1 MVRDA
6 LFMGKVLGQIVAGS
20 FERILVRQ
28 KANANL
34 ELGDLVIVR
43 SVNAKIIC
51 QVYDLIYGSQLSQ
64 QHLELMSGMKLEQ
77 GSSLELFD
85 PSLRA
90 YNIACLKPLV
100 TVKGEKI
107 SLSKELPPFFSEVEE
122 VQLEDMSFLTRPKN
136 ALKLGYLRSG
146 SKQLPIEIFL
156 DAPLALSHHIM
167 IPAQTGKG
175 KSNLTKSLLWNNL
188 DNPIAGFLVI
198 DPHDEYFGR
207 SGLGLKD
214 HSNRSSISYYT
225 VRNPPAG
232 AKSLRI
238 NISRLHPRHF
248 QGVFSW
254 SDAQGEALALA
265 YRNFGAKWIETL
277 LLSQSIEHFQE
288 GTLSVIKRRLM
299 WLLDIEENEGR
310 LVFNGAFDLETG
322 LATISSIIDELE
334 DKKVV
339 IVDTSTFNSA
349 TETLIGVLIATEI
362 LNRYQFH
369 NAAGVLEQKPVISI
383 ILEEAARVLGKESL
397 ESGSNIFS
405 TLAREGRKFKV
416 GLIAI
421 TQLPSTIPRDILA
434 NMSTKI
440 ILGLEM
446 GQERQAVIE
455 SAAQDLSKDD
465 RTIASLDKGEALVTS
480 TFTRFAT
487 PIYVPLFKDIIK
499 NAPKAKKISVA
510 ELG

>member
-1 MVRDA
+1 
-6 LFMGKVLGQIVAGS
+6 
-20 FERILVRQ
+20 
-28 KANANL
+28 
-34 ELGDLVIVR
+34 
-43 SVNAKIIC
+43 
-51 QVYDLIYGSQLSQ
+51 
-64 QHLELMSGMKLEQ
+64 
-77 GSSLELFD
+77 
-85 PSLRA
+85 
-90 YNIACLKPLV
+90 
-100 TVKGEKI
+100 
-107 SLSKELPPFFSEVEE
+107 
-122 VQLEDMSFLTRPKN
+122 
-136 ALKLGYLRSG
+136 
-146 SKQLPIEIFL
+146 
-156 DAPLALSHHIM
+156 
-167 IPAQTGKG
+167 
-175 KSNLTKSLLWNNL
+175 
-188 DNPIAGFLVI
+188 
-198 DPHDEYFGR
+198 
-207 SGLGLKD
+207 
-214 HSNRSSISYYT
+214 
-225 VRNPPAG
+225 
-232 AKSLRI
+232 
-238 NISRLHPRHF
+238 
-248 QGVFSW
+248 
-254 SDAQGEALALA
+254 
-265 YRNFGAKWIETL
+265 
-277 LLSQSIEHFQE
+277 
-288 GTLSVIKRRLM
+288 M

>member
-1 MVRDA
+1 
-6 LFMGKVLGQIVAGS
+6 MGKVLGQIIAGS
-20 FERILVRQ
+20 FDRILVRQ
-28 KANANL
+28 KADANL

-43 SVNAKIIC
+43 NPNAKIIC

-64 QHLELMSGMKLEQ
+64 QHLELMSGMRLEQ
-77 GSSLELFD
+77 GSQLELFD
-85 PSLRA
+85 ASLRA

-100 TVKGEKI
+100 SVKADKVA
-107 SLSKELPPFFSEVEE
+107 LSKELPPFFSEVEE
-122 VQLEDMSFLTRPKN
+122 VQLDDMSFLTKPKN
-136 ALKLGYLRSG
+136 ALRLGFLRSG
-146 SKQLPIEIFL
+146 SKRLPIEIFV
-156 DAPLALSHHIM
+156 DASLALSHHMM

-188 DNPIAGFLVI
+188 ENPVAGFLVI
-198 DPHDEYFGR
+198 DPHDEYYGR
-207 SGLGLKD
+207 TGLGLKD
-214 HSNRSSISYYT
+214 HYNKNSVSYYT
-225 VRNPPAG
+225 VRNPPQG
-232 AKSLRI
+232 AKTLRI
-238 NISRLHPRHF
+238 NVSQLHPRHL

-254 SDAQGEALALA
+254 TDAQSEALALA
-265 YRNFGAKWIETL
+265 YKKLGDNWVEA
-277 LLSQSIEHFQE
+277 LLSAQSFEYFQE

-299 WLLDIEENEGR
+299 WLLDIEDRNGR
-310 LVFNGAFDLETG
+310 LTFNGAFDTQTG
-322 LATISSIIDELE
+322 LATISSIIDDLE
-334 DKKVV
+334 DKRVV

-362 LNRYQFH
+362 LNRYQSH

-383 ILEEAARVLGKESL
+383 VLEEAARVLGKESL
-397 ESGSNIFS
+397 ESGANIFA

-421 TQLPSTIPRDILA
+421 TQLPSSIPRDILA

-446 GQERQAVIE
+446 SQERQAVIE

-480 TFTRFAT
+480 TFTRFAI
-487 PIYVPLFKDIIK
+487 PIHVPLFKDLVK
-499 NAPKAKKISVA
+499 EQPKARKLTIT
-510 ELG
+510 ELSS